1 MNTLRLENI
10 NLHSPYR
17 VWQTKNDSHYYF
29 QTDSDIQYDIVFSP
43 DASIIN
49 SGAYSIDIINRQH
62 VTSHVDI
69 KLRQTITAIIEEF
82 FEVNGNEVMLY
93 ITETG
98 DGKQMFRNRLFVRW
112 FNMYNQHDKIS
123 KSGSITPDM
132 LYTDDGF
139 DNVFGTTG
147 TEPAEPVT
155 DTEDVPDV
163 APETTGAPET
173 DAQPEKKSGD
183 RTALIVAIVA
193 GVTVL
198 AGAGVF
204 LLIKKKK

>member
-112 FNMYNQHDKIS
+112 FNMYNQHDKYI
-123 KSGSITPDM
+123 I
-132 LYTDDGF
+132 
-139 DNVFGTTG
+139 
-147 TEPAEPVT
+147 
-155 DTEDVPDV
+155 
-163 APETTGAPET
+163 
-173 DAQPEKKSGD
+173 
-183 RTALIVAIVA
+183 RTAEGKMDGEDNFMAIFVRKDNPHSQYVIEVFEL
-193 GVTVL
+193 VTSI
-198 AGAGVF
+198 
-204 LLIKKKK
+204 LLDKQAET